1 MKLQRA
7 ILAGAILALVACDGD
22 PTEQLA
28 KAEPSTGEKLAEYS
42 SGITDIVSL
51 GGNADLVQRFC
62 KNAFAGACPAD
73 VATRLGEVGFMS
85 GGSGVDLANAFVVW
99 VADEKDGNA
108 DLASADEDYLWAAYK
123 VALGRDPDEGG
134 ALSNLTYIKDG
145 GDRKN
150 MLRSMLESQE
160 FKNLQ

>member
-1 MKLQRA
+1 MRLQRR
-7 ILAGAILALVACDGD
+7 ILAGAILALAACDGD

-85 GGSGVDLANAFVVW
+85 GGTGVDLANAFVVW
-99 VADEKDGNA
+99 VADDKDGNA

-123 VALGRDPDEGG
+123 VALGREPDEGG
-134 ALSNLTYIKDG
+134 ALSNLTFIKDG
-145 GDRKN
+145 GERKT

-160 FKNLQ
+160 FKNLP

>member
-7 ILAGAILALVACDGD
+7 ILAGAILALAACDGD

-62 KNAFAGACPAD
+62 KNAFAGACPTD
-73 VATRLGEVGFMS
+73 VATRLGEFGFMS

-108 DLASADEDYLWAAYK
+108 DRASADEDYLWAAYK
-123 VALGRDPDEGG
+123 VALGREPDEGG
-134 ALSNLTYIKDG
+134 ALSNLTFIKDG
-145 GDRKN
+145 GDRKT

-160 FKNLQ
+160 FKNLP

>member
-1 MKLQRA
+1 MLSGPDAPGAVSAKL
-7 ILAGAILALVACDGD
+7 GD
-22 PTEQLA
+22 F
-28 KAEPSTGEKLAEYS
+28 G
-42 SGITDIVSL
+42 
-51 GGNADLVQRFC
+51 
-62 KNAFAGACPAD
+62 FA
-73 VATRLGEVGFMS
+73 S
-85 GGSGVDLANAFVVW
+85 GGSGVDLANAFVAW

-108 DLASADEDYLWAAYK
+108 DRASAEEDYLWAAYK
-123 VALGRDPDEGG
+123 VALGREPDEGG